1 MPSDQQNR
9 QSAEPAPAPAEQ
21 QNPAV
26 AEADRIR
33 EATKAD
39 HDRAARESARRP

>member
-1 MPSDQQNR
+1 MSTQQNR
-9 QSAEPAPAPAEQ
+9 QDPEPEPAPVEE

-33 EATKAD
+33 EATKAE
-39 HDRAARESARRP
+39 HDRAARGSARQ